1 MSVKRAAWRAQ
12 SIAQAFYKRRFIPTQ
27 KPSRTGNTSLRAAL
41 YMPSL
46 VARRHNPILYRLAE
60 RWSATG
66 MAKKAVIGAIMHKLA
81 HLIYGVIHND
91 KPFDAHYLEKGLAI
105 QDGI

>member
-1 MSVKRAAWRAQ
+1 
-12 SIAQAFYKRRFIPTQ
+12 
-27 KPSRTGNTSLRAAL
+27 
-41 YMPSL
+41 MPSL

-60 RWSATG
+60 RLSATG

-91 KPFDAHYLEKGLAI
+91 KPFDAHYLEQGLAI